1 MVIWPSSRPNGR
13 PARALRLGRLLW
25 RLSRFEYDPAH
36 RAQAVLKVIGL
47 AWHRSQGR
55 EVMLYVGGV
64 SFSALMAIFP
74 ALVILLSVYS
84 LLFTPEQA
92 QHQAEGLA
100 RLLPPGAESLFAG
113 ELTRLAHTPMRIA
126 SVQSLVAFLFALYA
140 SQKGVKALLAGLS
153 LIHDEERPR
162 GFFGFNLLALCVALG
177 GFALMTL
184 VSGAFLALRVMATTL
199 HLTPFSFLPWVFS
212 EWIWAFIGMGLA
224 FTFIYR
230 WAMSSRP
237 VAWRASA
244 PAGVIAS
251 VLSLFSSWACA
262 FYVQQIAHLGA
273 TYGSIATVVIFLI
286 WLSWNVNA
294 VFYGGALA
302 TEIEIVLGR
311 RELKRLKALRRRDL
325 KRAPPPES

>member
-1 MVIWPSSRPNGR
+1 MVIWPHSRPSDR
-13 PARALRLGRLLW
+13 PGRALRLGRLLW
-25 RLSRFEYDPAH
+25 RLSQFDYAPTH
-36 RAQAVLKVIGL
+36 RAQALLKVAGL

-64 SFSALMAIFP
+64 SFSALLAIFP
-74 ALVILLSVYS
+74 ALVILLSLYS
-84 LLFTPEQA
+84 ILFTPEQA
-92 QHQAEGLA
+92 QHQAEALA
-100 RLLPPGAESLFAG
+100 RLLPPGAESLFTG
-113 ELTRLAHTPMRIA
+113 ELTRLAHTPLRVA
-126 SVQSLVAFLFALYA
+126 SVQSLIALLFALYA

-162 GFFGFNLLALCVALG
+162 GFFGFNILALVVALG
-177 GFALMTL
+177 GFALMCL
-184 VSGAFLALRVMATTL
+184 VSGAFLALRIMATTL
-199 HLTPFSFLPWVFS
+199 HLTPFAYLPWIFS
-212 EWIWAFIGMGLA
+212 EWIWAFMGMALA
-224 FTFIYR
+224 YTFIYR

-244 PAGVIAS
+244 IAGVTAAA
-251 VLSLFSSWACA
+251 LSLLLSWAGA

-302 TEIEIVLGR
+302 TEIEILLGR
-311 RELKRLKALRRRDL
+311 REIKRLQNLRRQSL
-325 KRAPPPES
+325 KTQSPPES